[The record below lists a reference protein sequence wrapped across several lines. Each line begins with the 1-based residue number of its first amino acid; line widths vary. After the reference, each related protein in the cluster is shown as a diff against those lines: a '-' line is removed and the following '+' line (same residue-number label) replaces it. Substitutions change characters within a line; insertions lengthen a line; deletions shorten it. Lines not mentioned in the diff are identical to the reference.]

1 MRYGAKSS
9 AGASNCE
16 CPELLRH
23 GSCPA
28 PAPAGKDSPDL
39 AVLAALGTVAEI

>member
-16 CPELLRH
+16 YPELLRH

-28 PAPAGKDSPDL
+28 PAPASKDSLDSAIL
-39 AVLAALGTVAEI
+39 AVPGTAAEI